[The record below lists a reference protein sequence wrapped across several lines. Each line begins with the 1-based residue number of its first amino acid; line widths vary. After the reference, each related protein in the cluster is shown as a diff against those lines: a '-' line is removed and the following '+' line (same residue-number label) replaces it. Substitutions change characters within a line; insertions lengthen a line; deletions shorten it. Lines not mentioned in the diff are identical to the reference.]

1 MIKKIIEQSFP
12 KLKKGGYSVTSPA
25 AIEYNCIA
33 WAAGSTDRWWWPDAQ
48 NLYFW
53 PSGATRTETIEAF
66 IRTFETLGFTLCQDG
81 EYETGFEKIAIYVD
95 SKGKPTHAARQV
107 TSGLWTSKLGEFVDI
122 EHPIDGLDSS
132 EYGLI
137 AIIMKRPQ

>member
-12 KLKKGGYSVTSPA
+12 KLRKGGYSVTSPA

-33 WAAGSTDRWWWPDAQ
+33 WAVGITDRWWWPDAQ

-53 PSGATRTETIEAF
+53 PSGVPRTETIEGFMRA
-66 IRTFETLGFTLCQDG
+66 FETLGFTLCHG
-81 EYETGFEKIAIYVD
+81 AEYESGFEKIAIYVD
-95 SKGKPTHAARQV
+95 SKRKPTHAARQL
-107 TSGLWTSKLGEFVDI
+107 TSGLWTSKLGGFVDI